1 MQPERSEVKALDKRA
16 GLLTRLFDLS
26 KPFDIQGIP
35 LGLFAFI
42 AVMSVAILH
51 LGELKT
57 VGVAGAFA
65 VLWTIGLFFY
75 AIGERIRLLKSLLG
89 GGLVVAY
96 FGAALTANSGTIS
109 SEDINYVQSF
119 IIENR
124 FLYFVLA
131 SLLISSII
139 SVKTDILKSALLS
152 YAPIILGGLA
162 FAAFGGILAGFLF
175 GVPIERVLMMYFL
188 PIMGGG
194 TGAGAIPMSE
204 VYAEATGKSATDYF
218 NYAIGVLTLGNI
230 VAIITASLLNML
242 GERFGSLSG
251 HGSLVKGEQQS
262 RVELKVSE
270 PKAVNTHS
278 ALVLVVCLLLAGV
291 VLSATLGLMHLFAWV
306 TVIAVIMNLTSM
318 VNESTKAALHQLS
331 EWCMK
336 AFLVTILAAFG
347 LSADFAVIAQL
358 IEPASLLII
367 VSIVL
372 GAALGAGLVA
382 NFVKCYP
389 IEGAL
394 AGGLCMANAGG
405 AGDLQVLS
413 AARRLSLYPYAQIS
427 SRIGGAFMLVLASYF
442 FELFN

>member
-1 MQPERSEVKALDKRA
+1 MQAKRDDVKTSNNKRNVMNTFFDM
-16 GLLTRLFDLS
+16 TRPFDL
-26 KPFDIQGIP
+26 QGIP
-35 LGLFAFI
+35 VGLFALI
-42 AVMSVAILH
+42 ALTSVAILQ

-75 AIGERIRLLKSLLG
+75 ALGERIRLLKSVLG
-89 GGLVVAY
+89 GGLVIAY
-96 FGAALTANSGTIS
+96 FGAAVTANTGAIS
-109 SEDINYVQSF
+109 SVDIQYVQSF

-131 SLLISSII
+131 ALLISSII
-139 SVKTDILKSALLS
+139 SVKTEVLKAALLS
-152 YAPIILGGLA
+152 YAPIIFGGII
-162 FAAFGGILAGFLF
+162 FAALGGILAGLVA

-204 VYAEATGKSATDYF
+204 VYAEATGESATDYF

-242 GERFGSLSG
+242 GEQLPLLSG
-251 HGSLVKGEQQS
+251 QGKLVKGQDKDNDEPSNIQS
-262 RVELKVSE
+262 KD
-270 PKAVNTHS
+270 ANTH
-278 ALVLVVCLLLAGV
+278 AAMILVVSLLLVGV
-291 VLSATLGLMHLFAWV
+291 VLSATVGLMHLFAWV
-306 TVIAVIMNLTSM
+306 TVIAVVMNLTGVVSQSM
-318 VNESTKAALHQLS
+318 KSALLLLS
-331 EWCMK
+331 EWCIK

-347 LSADFAVIAQL
+347 LSADFEVIAQL
-358 IEPASLLII
+358 FDPGSMFII

-372 GAALGAGLVA
+372 GAAIGAGVIA
-382 NFVKCYP
+382 NFLKCYP

-427 SRIGGAFMLVLASYF
+427 SRIGGALMLVLASYF
-442 FELFN
+442 FKLFT

>member
-1 MQPERSEVKALDKRA
+1 MPAKSSEVKVLDKKK
-16 GLLTRLFDLS
+16 GLIAKLFDTS
-26 KPFDIQGIP
+26 RPFDLQGIP
-35 LGLFAFI
+35 LALFALL
-42 AVMSVAILH
+42 AVISVAILQ

-75 AIGERIRLLKSLLG
+75 SIGERVLLLKSVLG

-96 FGAALTANSGTIS
+96 FGAALTANSGAIS
-109 SEDINYVQSF
+109 DDDIKYVQSF
-119 IIENR
+119 IIDNR

-139 SVKTDILKSALLS
+139 SVKTDVLKAALLS
-152 YAPIILGGLA
+152 YVPIIFGGIA
-162 FAAFGGILAGFLF
+162 FSALGGILAGLVA
-175 GVPIERVLMMYFL
+175 GVPIERVVMMYFL

-204 VYAEATGKSATDYF
+204 VYAEATGQSASEYF

-230 VAIITASLLNML
+230 VAIITASLLNLL

-251 HGSLVKGEQQS
+251 QGRLVKGKEQTS
-262 RVELKVSE
+262 HE
-270 PKAVNTHS
+270 PKTFDPKEVNTH
-278 ALVLVVCLLLAGV
+278 AAMVLIVSLLLAGV
-291 VLSATLGLMHLFAWV
+291 VLSSTIGLMHLFAWV
-306 TVIAVIMNLTSM
+306 TVIAVIMNLTGVVAEPM
-318 VNESTKAALHQLS
+318 KVALHQLS
-331 EWCMK
+331 EWGVK

-347 LSADFAVIAQL
+347 LSADFEIIAQL
-358 IEPASLLII
+358 FDPANMFII

-382 NFVKCYP
+382 KFVKCYP

-427 SRIGGAFMLVLASYF
+427 SRIGGAFMLVLASYL
-442 FELFN
+442 FELFS